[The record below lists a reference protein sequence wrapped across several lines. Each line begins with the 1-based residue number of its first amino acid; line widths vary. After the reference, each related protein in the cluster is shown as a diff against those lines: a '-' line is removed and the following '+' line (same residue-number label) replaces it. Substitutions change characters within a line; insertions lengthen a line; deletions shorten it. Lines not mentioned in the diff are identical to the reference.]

1 MNLSPK
7 QRKFLETLAHELEP
21 AVRIGKGGVTPTLI
35 QSVIDNLKTQE
46 LIKVKILDNSSAE
59 KDDVAEILVEH
70 ADCTL
75 VRIIGRVLILFRPK
89 DEVKKRRIQLPG
101 TAQEEENDEPES
113 SGDSERVSK
122 KKISRK
128 PVARKPARIRR
139 ARSGR

>member
-89 DEVKKRRIQLPG
+89 DEVKKRRIQFPG
-101 TAQEEENDEPES
+101 AAQEEENDEVES
-113 SGDSERVSK
+113 SRDSERVSK